1 MRKKLYRSR
10 HDVKIAGVCSGLA
23 DYFNIDVTLV
33 RVIFAV
39 LALGWGST
47 IALYIIL
54 WIVVPEEPRHS
65 EPNHRSSHSESD
77 NGQWSDF

>member
-1 MRKKLYRSR
+1 MKKKLYRAR

-23 DYFNIDVTLV
+23 DYFNIDVTLI

-54 WIVVPEEPRHS
+54 WIVIPEEPRDAGHS
-65 EPNHRSSHSESD
+65 EKKWKSVDD